1 MYVESQK
8 KSFIPQEGKD
18 IKKNALTE
26 LATWGMQPPPWETD
40 SRSLTPFSESRNFET
55 RQGAK
60 LCLVR
65 SVHKL
70 I

>member
-1 MYVESQK
+1 MNVESQK
-8 KSFIPQEGKD
+8 KSFITQEGKD

-26 LATWGMQPPPWETD
+26 LATWGIQPPPWETD
-40 SRSLTPFSESRNFET
+40 SDSTSPFSESRNFET
-55 RQGAK
+55 RQAAK

-65 SVHKL
+65 PVHKL